1 MKLQILLTLIF
12 ASLASAFQWYP
23 LGNWIEEEGT
33 PSLAGHCVKNSMDG
47 KIIAVSAP
55 YYSPEDTPG
64 LRFGRVV
71 IYTFDEVRDAW
82 DKLGGDITGEE
93 GDSFGSSLGMSE
105 DGKMVI
111 VGSLNDNKNGV
122 QAGMVQVFVLDNV
135 SGEDEKWI
143 QKGQTIYG
151 ANAFDEFGYSVD
163 IKDGGEVIAIG
174 SPGEDSSNGL
184 LDDSGAVRVYKWGS
198 TASKWEQV
206 EDVIEGTENNGR
218 FGHSVALSQVGIIAI
233 GAPHAYDH
241 MGEVVMVHYNATDAT
256 WKASGPIERDEA
268 FKAGDMFGYSVSVS
282 FDGSTVAVGAPRH
295 KGNGSSTKKLSG
307 AVTVH
312 KFDRP
317 SDVWKQLGG
326 EIIGSNAG
334 DESGTSVHLSDD
346 GTEVAVGAPFS
357 SIGKTQSGRIT
368 VYRWMQEDSWEV
380 MDMHMDG
387 KTAFSNLGTS
397 VALSG
402 NGEQVMGG
410 APTEGYA
417 TVYQLTETASPTSSP
432 TREPSSG
439 SKGRGS
445 GGGKGASFIR
455 VIFNI
460 AIAGLVMFAI
470 VKIIMVV
477 RNRRS
482 LARFQATAVNDLE
495 MAPHGVAE
503 DGETRDV
510 I

>member
-1 MKLQILLTLIF
+1 MKIQILLTLIF
-12 ASLASAFQWYP
+12 ASVASAFKWYP

-33 PSLAGHCVKNSMDG
+33 PSRAGYCVKNSMDG
-47 KIIAVSAP
+47 KIIAVAAP
-55 YYSPEDTPG
+55 HYSPDDTPG
-64 LRFGRVV
+64 MRFGRVV
-71 IYTFDEVRDAW
+71 IYTFDEERDAW

-105 DGKMVI
+105 DGKTVI

-122 QAGMVQVFVLDNV
+122 QAGMVQIYVLDDV
-135 SGEDEKWI
+135 SGTVKWI

-163 IKDGGEVIAIG
+163 VKDGGEVIAVG
-174 SPGEDSSNGL
+174 SPGEDGTLGVLNS
-184 LDDSGAVRVYKWGS
+184 SGAVRVYKWGS
-198 TASKWEQV
+198 TSSKWLQV
-206 EDVIEGTENNGR
+206 QKVISGTQDNGR

-233 GAPHAYDH
+233 GAPHANDYVGD
-241 MGEVVMVHYNATDAT
+241 VVMVHYNATDAT
-256 WKASGPIERDEA
+256 WTNSGPIARDEA
-268 FKAGDMFGYSVSVS
+268 FKSGDMFGYSVSVS
-282 FDGSTVAVGAPRH
+282 FDGTTVAVGAPHH

-312 KFDRP
+312 GFNMNQNM
-317 SDVWKQLGG
+317 WKQLGG

-334 DESGTSVHLSDD
+334 DEAGTSVQLSDD

-357 SIGKTQSGRIT
+357 SYGKTQSGRII
-368 VYRWMQEDSWEV
+368 VYRFSPQGTSWDV
-380 MDMHMDG
+380 MDMFMDG
-387 KTAFSNLGTS
+387 KTAFSNLGFS

-439 SKGRGS
+439 RRGG
-445 GGGKGASFIR
+445 GGGKGASFLR
-455 VIFNI
+455 VMFNI

-482 LARFQATAVNDLE
+482 LARFTATAVNDLE
-495 MAPHGVAE
+495 LAPHGVAE